1 MVALLVEK
9 RIASCDEEETSHIN
23 EICDDKLE
31 ESGHINE
38 TCDDKLEESCN
49 TNEDE
54 EPKVGMIFSSQEE
67 VTKYYKNYARCMG
80 FGVSK
85 ISSKNGDDGKR
96 YFTLGCS
103 RARSYVSNSK
113 NLLKPNPITKSQCKA
128 RVNVCV
134 SLDGT
139 VTISRVSLEHNHE
152 LSPSKSRYFRC
163 NKNLDPHI
171 KRRLELNDRA
181 GINVSRNFR
190 SMVVQANGY
199 DNLTFGE
206 KDCRNYI
213 DKLRRLRLGIGDAE
227 AIRNYF
233 VGMQRKNSHFFY
245 VMDVDDSSHL
255 RNVFWAD
262 ARCRAAY
269 EYFGEV
275 ITFDTTYLTNKY
287 DMPFAPFV
295 GVNHHG
301 QSILLGCALLSNE
314 DTETFTWLFTTW
326 LACMN
331 GRAPNAIITDQD
343 RAMKN
348 AIEAVFPK
356 ARHRWCLWHIM
367 KKVPEK
373 LGRHSD
379 YESIK
384 ILLHDAVYDSSSI
397 SDFMEKWEKM
407 IESYELHDNDWLKG
421 LFDERHRWAPV
432 YVRDTFW
439 AGMSTTQRSE
449 SMNSFFDG
457 YVNSKT
463 TLKQFVEQY
472 DNALKDKIEKENLAD
487 FHSFNRIIACI
498 SFYGFESQFQKAF
511 TNAKFK
517 EFQAEVG
524 AMMYCRAS
532 FERIEGL
539 SSTFCV
545 TESKKV
551 FDKVKNIMFM
561 VSFNEK
567 DFEIHCTC
575 CLFEFKGIL
584 CRHILCVLNLT
595 GKTESVPSSYI
606 LPRWRKDIKRRHTLI
621 KCSFDQLAG
630 NEELQRVSK
639 ACDAFYEVASL
650 GIQTEDDLLKVMNWI
665 KDLKIELTCKQSP
678 PEVIERDSLVQK
690 QRNKILDPKEAR
702 SKGRPPFK
710 RKASKVDQ
718 IVKKKLVGKKT
729 QKRNKK
735 SNNYQSQEEGPSIS
749 KAQDYEDFS
758 TSQSIDL
765 NVIGTQE
772 SIQVNKIL
780 APFNP
785 NQKYIDDA
793 NQAPNYSQSI
803 NSNISYSELLQAQ
816 HHINDRPLS

>member
-1 MVALLVEK
+1 
-9 RIASCDEEETSHIN
+9 
-23 EICDDKLE
+23 
-31 ESGHINE
+31 
-38 TCDDKLEESCN
+38 
-49 TNEDE
+49 
-54 EPKVGMIFSSQEE
+54 
-67 VTKYYKNYARCMG
+67 
-80 FGVSK
+80 
-85 ISSKNGDDGKR
+85 
-96 YFTLGCS
+96 
-103 RARSYVSNSK
+103 
-113 NLLKPNPITKSQCKA
+113 
-128 RVNVCV
+128 
-134 SLDGT
+134 
-139 VTISRVSLEHNHE
+139 
-152 LSPSKSRYFRC
+152 
-163 NKNLDPHI
+163 
-171 KRRLELNDRA
+171 
-181 GINVSRNFR
+181 
-190 SMVVQANGY
+190 MVVQANGY

-457 YVNSKT
+457 
-463 TLKQFVEQY
+463 
-472 DNALKDKIEKENLAD
+472 
-487 FHSFNRIIACI
+487 
-498 SFYGFESQFQKAF
+498 
-511 TNAKFK
+511 
-517 EFQAEVG
+517 
-524 AMMYCRAS
+524 
-532 FERIEGL
+532 
-539 SSTFCV
+539 
-545 TESKKV
+545 
-551 FDKVKNIMFM
+551 
-561 VSFNEK
+561 
-567 DFEIHCTC
+567 
-575 CLFEFKGIL
+575 
-584 CRHILCVLNLT
+584 HILCVLNLT

-718 IVKKKLVGKKT
+718 VVKKKLVGKKT

-772 SIQVNKIL
+772 SIQ
-780 APFNP
+780 
-785 NQKYIDDA
+785 
-793 NQAPNYSQSI
+793 APNYSQSI

>member
-1 MVALLVEK
+1 
-9 RIASCDEEETSHIN
+9 
-23 EICDDKLE
+23 
-31 ESGHINE
+31 
-38 TCDDKLEESCN
+38 
-49 TNEDE
+49 
-54 EPKVGMIFSSQEE
+54 
-67 VTKYYKNYARCMG
+67 
-80 FGVSK
+80 
-85 ISSKNGDDGKR
+85 
-96 YFTLGCS
+96 
-103 RARSYVSNSK
+103 
-113 NLLKPNPITKSQCKA
+113 
-128 RVNVCV
+128 
-134 SLDGT
+134 
-139 VTISRVSLEHNHE
+139 
-152 LSPSKSRYFRC
+152 
-163 NKNLDPHI
+163 
-171 KRRLELNDRA
+171 
-181 GINVSRNFR
+181 
-190 SMVVQANGY
+190 
-199 DNLTFGE
+199 
-206 KDCRNYI
+206 
-213 DKLRRLRLGIGDAE
+213 
-227 AIRNYF
+227 
-233 VGMQRKNSHFFY
+233 
-245 VMDVDDSSHL
+245 MDVDDSSHL

-301 QSILLGCALLSNE
+301 QSILLGYALLSNE

-421 LFDERHRWAPV
+421 
-432 YVRDTFW
+432 
-439 AGMSTTQRSE
+439 
-449 SMNSFFDG
+449 
-457 YVNSKT
+457 
-463 TLKQFVEQY
+463 
-472 DNALKDKIEKENLAD
+472 
-487 FHSFNRIIACI
+487 
-498 SFYGFESQFQKAF
+498 FYGFESQFQKAF

-718 IVKKKLVGKKT
+718 VVKKKLVGKKT

-735 SNNYQSQEEGPSIS
+735 SNNYQSQEEVIL
-749 KAQDYEDFS
+749 KFS
-758 TSQSIDL
+758 SLIIFFTY
-765 NVIGTQE
+765 T
-772 SIQVNKIL
+772 
-780 APFNP
+780 
-785 NQKYIDDA
+785 
-793 NQAPNYSQSI
+793 
-803 NSNISYSELLQAQ
+803 
-816 HHINDRPLS
+816 